1 MATLASTASRF
12 LDMMQALRAD
22 GSLPTSDPEAEDDS
36 MSHSVYQT
44 LFDVAREDLVSQ
56 FEVQTKALLTDS
68 DSAVRRAML
77 GSVSTLCVFFG
88 STKANDV
95 ILSHLNTYLNDRD
108 WMLKCAFFETIVG
121 VAIYVG
127 GPSLEEFILPLM
139 VQALTDPEE
148 FVVERVLR
156 SFSSM
161 AELGLFQRSKTWEL
175 VDIVGRFTMHPNI
188 WIREA
193 AAHFISS
200 AAKFLSIAD
209 THSIVLPLIKT
220 YLKVLPSD
228 LSELRLLDSLK
239 KPLPRLILD
248 MASTW
253 AMKSEKG
260 LFWIPAKQQRTFSFG
275 SAEDSI
281 LTVSA
286 KDLGPKALSRLSKNE
301 EDDQWLTR
309 LRNAG
314 MGVEDEFKLVA
325 LREFIWR
332 VAHRRRK
339 DDPDTSPSN
348 FNNIIALKDLDIIPQ
363 TVLFDNDKEVFENAQ
378 AKDGETSANEERQPR
393 TIADALLDASTSED
407 GHLSH
412 RKRLHAN
419 TQVDKLVRGET
430 GMRRSSTPTLP
441 SLSSPP
447 GALRSAQDSPSSDV
461 ELRRTSLQV
470 PRSAPKGNDSP
481 GGQSPVS
488 SIGGITLS
496 EHSHVVRHKNSAIS
510 LLNPNDNKA
519 LPETGT
525 TSTNAF
531 GKVDGASQRDFMTR
545 GRQQSQLAVA
555 QEQHRKSPSR
565 IKYKDAHNYTGNDP
579 SILKLL
585 DSLYLENYPVD
596 EVEFGMQ
603 IQPNSRRQPIKRGN
617 GQASSSTNPWRP
629 EGTLVAMM
637 GEHTAAIS
645 RVLVAPDHS
654 FFITGSD
661 DGSVKI
667 WDSGR
672 LERNIAHR
680 SRQTYRLAESTKVS
694 SLVFVKNTYCFVCTG
709 TDGSIHVVKVDYSQV
724 QGGTKY
730 GKLKLLR
737 QHQLRHGEY
746 AVWSEHYKS
755 ETQSTLVLATNTS
768 RVIALELRTM
778 AELYVLQNP
787 LHHGTP
793 TCFCVDKRHH
803 WLLLG
808 TTHGV
813 MDLWDLRFK
822 LRLKAWGFHGSS
834 PIHRILLQPVRSRK
848 GKVYVAGG
856 TGQGEVTVWDLEK
869 LLCKEIYRTSLSKD
883 SPKSMTLID
892 VDEER
897 AGGMLGRFATSL
909 EPTSSTS
916 INRGIR
922 SLAIGTQPPDDGS
935 DPKQFF
941 LVTAGPDWKVRYWDT
956 AHYEA
961 SMVVSGLEL
970 EESKPQ
976 YNISQPNQE
985 TIVVTELLSQPQGQ
999 QSSTSNIRD
1008 SSRTPNTSARRGS
1021 TKPSRSSIISL
1032 QQQHLLRSHLDNI
1045 LDVALL
1051 EYPYGMVISV
1061 DRSGIIYVFQ

>member
-36 MSHSVYQT
+36 MSYSVYQT

-56 FEVQTKALLTDS
+56 IEVQTKALLTDS

-209 THSIVLPLIKT
+209 THSIVLPLIKP

-281 LTVSA
+281 PTVSA
-286 KDLGPKALSRLSKNE
+286 KDLGPKALGRLPKNE

-363 TVLFDNDKEVFENAQ
+363 TVLFDNDKEVFEKAQ
-378 AKDGETSANEERQPR
+378 VKGGEISANEERQPH

-430 GMRRSSTPTLP
+430 DMKRSSTPTLP
-441 SLSSPP
+441 SLSSSP

-461 ELRRTSLQV
+461 EFRRASLQV
-470 PRSAPKGNDSP
+470 PKSVPKGNDSP

-488 SIGGITLS
+488 PIGGITLS
-496 EHSHVVRHKNSAIS
+496 EHSHVVRHRNSAIS

-531 GKVDGASQRDFMTR
+531 GKVDGVSQRDVMAR

-565 IKYKDAHNYTGNDP
+565 IRYKDAHNYTGNDP

-603 IQPNSRRQPIKRGN
+603 VQPNSRRQPIKRGN

-637 GEHTAAIS
+637 GEHTAAIN

-680 SRQTYRLAESTKVS
+680 SRQTYRLAASTKAS
-694 SLVFVKNTYCFVCTG
+694 SLVFVENTYCFVCTG

-755 ETQSTLVLATNTS
+755 ENQSTLVLATNTS

-822 LRLKAWGFHGSS
+822 LRLKAWAFHGSS

-869 LLCKEIYRTSLSKD
+869 LLCKEIYRTGLSKD

-916 INRGIR
+916 IDSGIR

-941 LVTAGPDWKVRYWDT
+941 LITAGPDWKVRYWDT
-956 AHYEA
+956 ARYEA
-961 SMVVSGLEL
+961 SMIVSGLEL

-985 TIVVTELLSQPQGQ
+985 TIVVTERLSQPQGQ
-999 QSSTSNIRD
+999 QSSTSNVRD
-1008 SSRTPNTSARRGS
+1008 SSRTSNTSARRGS